1 MQKFPFFS
9 PFKRNP
15 LESEKIYEDLLISK
29 KNSHIL
35 KEENLRFRTKIINM
49 EKQLSKYEKIVQE
62 LDRSGTLATS
72 VNQQQ
77 INENMLIMSLRK
89 KVQDLNDELLNKQE
103 EMALIKKTAKYTN
116 HQLLEVFFN

>member
-1 MQKFPFFS
+1 
-9 PFKRNP
+9 
-15 LESEKIYEDLLISK
+15 
-29 KNSHIL
+29 
-35 KEENLRFRTKIINM
+35 M